1 MGPGAGLIIG
11 IPFVVLTLALLSI
24 WRRERIHGPTT
35 SRPWR
40 LFYRGITVALVGFVG
55 YMVVALLVASTT
67 APPQ

>member
-1 MGPGAGLIIG
+1 MGPGAGLIG
-11 IPFVVLTLALLSI
+11 IPFVILTLALLSI
-24 WRRERIHGPTT
+24 WRRERQGPTT

-40 LFYRGITVALVGFVG
+40 LSYQAVTIGLLGFVG

>member
-11 IPFVVLTLALLSI
+11 TPFVILTLALLSI
-24 WRRERIHGPTT
+24 WRRQRNHGPTT

-40 LFYRGITVALVGFVG
+40 LFYRGATIGLLGFVG
-55 YMVVALLVASTT
+55 YMVVALLVALTT